1 MNKSLLLTLFM
12 EVCIG
17 ASGQV
22 AIGASGQVGI
32 GTITPHSS
40 AKLEISSANKGFL
53 IPRVVLTGT
62 ADVTTIPSPATG
74 LMVYNTATAGTSP
87 ANVTPGF
94 YYYSQGKWQRMD
106 NQMGTAWYLSGTA
119 TDAGGDKSSTIYRS
133 GAVGIGSSNPSG
145 TLEVGSPS
153 GDVSGFMIVNPE
165 NTAYEGGQ
173 IILKKSVSGSNN
185 DWVLDQYADAG
196 GAYKRFRI
204 FSTGGEDKGLAIM
217 ESGDI
222 SLNPTGANLSGQT
235 DKLQVNGS
243 AKMTGNLNAKG
254 EGYAAAGQATTMYA
268 WSDKGDFALPMT
280 DISGQDPNNWWQ
292 GDPNYRFLP
301 TIPGYYF
308 IQAQV
313 NWATSATNVAMRIKL
328 QKNSTVLAVTE
339 DVSNTSVSTTQKVTA
354 IVYLNGSTD
363 FVKLLVYSGSNS
375 LTHNITGNQAYTKF
389 EAFKIN

>member
-1 MNKSLLLTLFM
+1 MNKYLLFTLLM
-12 EVCIG
+12 EGCL
-17 ASGQV
+17 
-22 AIGASGQVGI
+22 GASGQVGI

-40 AKLEISSANKGFL
+40 AKLEISTTNKGFL
-53 IPRVVLTGT
+53 MPRVALTGT
-62 ADVTTIPSPATG
+62 ADVNTIPSPAAG

-87 ANVTPGF
+87 ANVIPGY
-94 YYYSQGKWQRMD
+94 YYYSEGKWQRMD
-106 NQMGTAWYLSGTA
+106 NQAGTAWYLAGT
-119 TDAGGDKSSTIYRS
+119 TNDAGSDKSNTIYRS

-145 TLEVGSPS
+145 TLEVGSTS
-153 GDVSGFMIVNPE
+153 GSVSGMMIVNPE
-165 NTAYEGGQ
+165 NTEYEGGQ
-173 IILKKSVSGSNN
+173 ILLKKSVSGSNN
-185 DWVLDQYADAG
+185 DWVMDQFADAG

-204 FSTGGEDKGLAIM
+204 FSTGGEATGLAIM
-217 ESGDI
+217 ESGNI

-235 DKLQVNGS
+235 DRLQVNGS
-243 AKMTGNLNAKG
+243 ARMTGNLNAKG
-254 EGYAAAGQATTMYA
+254 EEYVAAGQSTTMYA
-268 WSDKGDFALPMT
+268 WSAKGDIVLPMT

-292 GDPNYRFLP
+292 GDPDYRFLP

-313 NWATSATNVAMRIKL
+313 NWSNSAADVAIRIKL

-339 DVSNTSVSTTQKVTA
+339 DVSNPSVSTTQKISA

-375 LTHNITGNQAYTKF
+375 LTHNITGNQTYTKF